1 MTDRSEIERRLSF
14 IGLDEQARIALRATA
29 PFLEQH
35 LPAALDAFY
44 EQVRTFPETRRFFA
58 DDIQVAYSRA
68 FGPLELTKAASLGEN
83 SFYSRLT
90 NLGADG
96 RVVPPTD
103 RQVLIAQAN
112 ALWHTDSSFKKT
124 PALASVLTARV
135 LPGQDGDTEF
145 TSTRLAWERLP
156 ADLQAK
162 LTDAVATH
170 SYANSRDQIHPD
182 LANAAERKALPPVR
196 WRMNWLNPRNG
207 RRALYIAS
215 HAYAI
220 DGMDDRDARQLLAEL
235 MDETTKREF
244 VYVHKWRQGDVV
256 MWDNRAMLHRGR
268 PWDYAKERSMVRTTI
283 SATAADGLDQVRP
296 SVH

>member
-1 MTDRSEIERRLSF
+1 MELVPLGRGFGVEVR
-14 IGLDEQARIALRATA
+14 GVGVLDVAIDAEAYKAVRAAFEEHSLLLFRDQAI
-29 PFLEQH
+29 
-35 LPAALDAFY
+35 
-44 EQVRTFPETRRFFA
+44 A

-68 FGPLELTKAASLGEN
+68 FGPLELTKAASVGEN

-90 NLGADG
+90 NRGPDG
-96 RVVPPTD
+96 EIVPQTH
-103 RQVLIAQAN
+103 RQVLVAQAN

-124 PALASVLTARV
+124 PALASVLSARV
-135 LPGQDGDTEF
+135 LPGADGDTEF

-156 ADLQAK
+156 GDLQAK
-162 LTDAVATH
+162 LKNAVATH

-182 LANAAERKALPPVR
+182 LANAEERKALPPVR
-196 WRMNWLNPRNG
+196 WRMNWLNPSNG

-220 DGMDDRDARQLLAEL
+220 DGMDDRDARQMLAEL
-235 MDETTKREF
+235 MDETTKRDH

-268 PWDYAKERSMVRTTI
+268 PWDYSRERSMVRTTI
-283 SATAADGLDQVRP
+283 SATAADGLDQVKP
-296 SVH
+296 SIH